1 MRNMSRKHLCA
12 SYFQSLSIINCLS
25 RNIIVSHLGAGL
37 CVGVG
42 PALLPMALS
51 PSLPNILL
59 LATKLELHAF
69 GGIWGLLVGADITL
83 EEPPK
88 SPATVS
94 NLLN

>member
-1 MRNMSRKHLCA
+1 
-12 SYFQSLSIINCLS
+12 
-25 RNIIVSHLGAGL
+25 
-37 CVGVG
+37 
-42 PALLPMALS
+42 MALS

-59 LATKLELHAF
+59 LATTLELHAF
-69 GGIWGLLVGADITL
+69 GGIGGLLVGAEITL